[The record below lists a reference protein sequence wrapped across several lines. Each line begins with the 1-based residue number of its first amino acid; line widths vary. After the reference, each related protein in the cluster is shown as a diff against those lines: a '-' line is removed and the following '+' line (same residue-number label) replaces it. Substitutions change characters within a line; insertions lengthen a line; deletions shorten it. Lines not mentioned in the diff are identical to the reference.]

1 MVLKTAVAVGF
12 VGLFRAQDHAMCP
25 LNLIYE
31 AKDDDHVFVFNSAGL
46 HDLLHGSIS
55 DLFKCRNDDKSALLP
70 YAIAPVVTKG
80 ASATSA
86 SGSKPISASL
96 AGEIVKAQALANL
109 CMQNVQQLEIY
120 LPGDSVTYGT
130 HAINMVLSNLEPNSP
145 MLLSPY
151 ANPNVLEAV
160 MGLSFGL
167 HQHLKFPLP
176 GSTKKETSVS
186 FLWATS
192 FGQNPNTKLSN
203 KIIADSIEMNFRW
216 FDLIS
221 QHMDAGA
228 AGTMW
233 YSAVTQ
239 GILKYYNKFTAKNFL
254 AWSPAFNV
262 AIAQEFFA
270 QMEMLFK
277 RPVPATRSKSA
288 LEREFVLLVSEI
300 FNFEKLSMRYRE
312 WCSTF
317 PAEAAAWIRQ
327 CASDPGVIEALPTF
341 GGISMVHPT
350 ADAVGGPAP
359 KKAKKEPATKE
370 PKVLKPPKV
379 VPKAGGGSGG
389 GGTATVPG
397 SVIPLPVVN
406 TRGTALAQT
415 VCRYHVKHLFLD
427 MSECNV
433 SGCTYHHQ
441 DDVKDFTKFAMLK
454 WLALKLPGDSDY
466 AKLKSAIESKAR

>member
-1 MVLKTAVAVGF
+1 
-12 VGLFRAQDHAMCP
+12 
-25 LNLIYE
+25 
-31 AKDDDHVFVFNSAGL
+31 
-46 HDLLHGSIS
+46 
-55 DLFKCRNDDKSALLP
+55 LP
-70 YAIAPVVTKG
+70 YTIAPVIVKG
-80 ASATSA
+80 ASGTSA
-86 SGSKPISASL
+86 SGSKPISATL

-109 CMQNVQQLEIY
+109 CMQNVQQLELY
-120 LPGDSVTYGT
+120 FPGDSVTYGT
-130 HAINMVLSNLEPNSP
+130 HAINMVLSKLEPNSP

-176 GSTKKETSVS
+176 GSAKKETSVS

-192 FGQNPNTKLSN
+192 FGTNPQTKLSN
-203 KIIADSIEMNFRW
+203 KIIADAFEMNIRW

-221 QHMDAGA
+221 QHLDAGA

-239 GILKYYNKFTAKNFL
+239 GVLKYYNKFSTKNFL

-262 AIAQEFFA
+262 AVAQEFFA

-277 RPVPATRSKSA
+277 KPVPATRSRSV
-288 LEREFVLLVSEI
+288 LEREFVLLINEI
-300 FNFEKLSMRYRE
+300 FDYEKLSMRYRE

-341 GGISMVHPT
+341 GGISMVLPT
-350 ADAVGGPAP
+350 AVAVEEPVL
-359 KKAKKEPATKE
+359 KKAKKGPVPKE
-370 PKVLKPPKV
+370 PKVSKPPKA
-379 VPKAGGGSGG
+379 VPKAVGGGG
-389 GGTATVPG
+389 GGTAAVPG
-397 SVIPLPVVN
+397 GVAPPPVN

-415 VCRYHVKHLFLD
+415 VCRYPVKHLFLG
-427 MSECNV
+427 MGACNV
-433 SGCTYHHQ
+433 
-441 DDVKDFTKFAMLK
+441 
-454 WLALKLPGDSDY
+454 
-466 AKLKSAIESKAR
+466 AIELHLSSPR

>member
-1 MVLKTAVAVGF
+1 
-12 VGLFRAQDHAMCP
+12 
-25 LNLIYE
+25 
-31 AKDDDHVFVFNSAGL
+31 
-46 HDLLHGSIS
+46 
-55 DLFKCRNDDKSALLP
+55 
-70 YAIAPVVTKG
+70 
-80 ASATSA
+80 
-86 SGSKPISASL
+86 
-96 AGEIVKAQALANL
+96 
-109 CMQNVQQLEIY
+109 
-120 LPGDSVTYGT
+120 
-130 HAINMVLSNLEPNSP
+130 MVLSNLEPNSP

-192 FGQNPNTKLSN
+192 FGENAQTQLSN
-203 KIIADSIEMNFRW
+203 KIIADAIEMNFRW

-228 AGTMW
+228 TGTMW

-277 RPVPATRSKSA
+277 KPVPATRSRSA
-288 LEREFVLLVSEI
+288 LEREFVLLVSDI
-300 FNFEKLSMRYRE
+300 FNFEKLAMRYRE

-327 CASDPGVIEALPTF
+327 CASDPVVIEALPTF
-341 GGISMVHPT
+341 GGISMVQPT
-350 ADAVGGPAP
+350 ANAVEGPVT
-359 KKAKKEPATKE
+359 KKAKKAPGPVTKVSKA
-370 PKVLKPPKV
+370 PRAA
-379 VPKAGGGSGG
+379 PKAGGGGG
-389 GGTATVPG
+389 GSAATVPG
-397 SVIPLPVVN
+397 SVIPPPVVN

-415 VCRYHVKHLFLD
+415 VCRYHVKHLFLG
-427 MSECNV
+427 MSECSV
-433 SGCTYHHQ
+433 AGCAYLHQ
-441 DDVKDFTKFAMLK
+441 DDVTDFTKSAMLK
-454 WLALKLPGDSDY
+454 WLATKLAGDSDY
-466 AKLKSAIESKAR
+466 VKLKSAIESKAR